1 METKVIKT
9 AKALM
14 VSVLLSCAAVGLY
27 AAIGV
32 GRFEHLLTAG
42 AYGLLGLMVWKW
54 KKM

>member
-14 VSVLLSCAAVGLY
+14 VGVLLSCAAVGLC
-27 AAIGV
+27 AAIG